1 MIAKKVIM
9 KNFGPYSEF
18 EAEFPDGVTN
28 IIGLN
33 GAGKSTLIKSFL
45 ACLKGISKN
54 QGGLVGERYQFIGN
68 SGKTAKLSWVLR
80 DEVMGFDVV
89 VTNKISRSTNS
100 ITFEAP
106 KGCNLDEDW
115 LKDLFNV
122 SLMSAKHFCS
132 HSPKEQAALLGI
144 NTDEFDDEIRDLK
157 SEFTLLNRDYNNF
170 GDLSVVPEEV
180 EEVKVD
186 KLTADL
192 DSLMLKDADYDS
204 VKQDIVDLKA
214 EKVEIEGNILELGKQ
229 LEIARKKRGDL
240 IIHIDEKEAGFEK
253 MEDPTDVIAMVK
265 KKITDSTETNRKA
278 LIYTQWEEKV
288 ENKDAAKKL
297 VDKNKS
303 LQKVVAKKKIDH
315 LKTYN
320 FPFSDMGIDDDGG
333 LVLKGRHVNGNGFSQ
348 GELELIVAKIIIML
362 NPQFRVRLIDDA
374 SLLDDK
380 KNDSIVSQLLD
391 DGFQVIMFY
400 VGDKKMDKSS
410 ILLRECKMVD
420 GDGGNKEKLLE

>member
-18 EAEFPDGVTN
+18 EAEFSDGVTN

-45 ACLKGISKN
+45 ACMKGVSKN

-68 SGKTAKLSWVLR
+68 NGKTAKLSWILR
-80 DEVMGFDVV
+80 DEVEGFDVV
-89 VTNKISRSTNS
+89 VTNKISKNTNS

-106 KGCNLDEDW
+106 EGCNLGEGW

-132 HSPKEQAALLGI
+132 HSPKEQAGLLGI

-157 SEFTLLNRDYNNF
+157 EEFTLLNRDHNNF

-186 KLTADL
+186 KLAADL
-192 DSLMLKDADYDS
+192 EELQEKKEDYEILKSNIANCKIDIENSREQIESLEDQLKNAKKNLADERKELDEMDREFQG
-204 VKQDIVDLKA
+204 VVDPSA
-214 EKVEIEGNILELGKQ
+214 EIEQTQRKIKDSQ
-229 LEIARKKRGDL
+229 EIN
-240 IIHIDEKEAGFEK
+240 E
-253 MEDPTDVIAMVK
+253 
-265 KKITDSTETNRKA
+265 KA
-278 LIYTQWEEKV
+278 LVYTQWEEKV
-288 ENKDAAKKL
+288 KEKDAAKKL

-303 LQKVVAKKKIDH
+303 DQKAAEKKKIDH
-315 LKTYN
+315 LKTYD

-333 LVLKGRHVNGNGFSQ
+333 LMLKGRHINGNGFSQ
-348 GELELIVAKIIIML
+348 GELELIVAKIIIRL

-380 KNDSIVSQLLD
+380 KNNSIVSQLLD

-400 VGDKKMDKSS
+400 VGDQKRDKNS
-410 ILLRECKMVD
+410 ILLRECKIVD
-420 GDGGNKEKLLE
+420 GDGGNKKKLLE